1 MMQRQAWYG
10 LLACLL
16 LANSSAEQEHRA
28 RSLYSVQRGVTAF
41 ATFRAPRSTGQATQ
55 PKFVPAPT
63 YYTQL
68 FTSDTEGDEST
79 TNDDPYE
86 EETRRKKIR
95 KKMKDLANKFV
106 VRPVAS
112 TVPMPRAIASV
123 LKDASMS
130 AVDMALEEVMSRK
143 VRFSTRG
150 VTDFNVT
157 GLVEEAFA
165 PMEASL
171 VQMEDSLKKAR
182 KSMTE
187 AKSQAT
193 QAIEAIQVAAIAHA
207 VGAAEAVAA
216 AEEVAAQ
223 KVLADIYDSVD
234 VDVTSLTYDEVGY
247 HQSEM
252 EPPYIGE
259 DQCLVPG
266 EAVVRVE
273 KAPSNSRRIFAGI
286 DIFASVDD
294 VWKVRLLNGRMH
306 AFYQATFLRLTYFP
320 VFLDSNRL

>member
-1 MMQRQAWYG
+1 MMPRQALYG

-16 LANSSAEQEHRA
+16 LADSSAELRVH
-28 RSLYSVQRGVTAF
+28 SFYSQSVPRGVTAF
-41 ATFRAPRSTGQATQ
+41 ATFRTPRCTGQMQPRSVA
-55 PKFVPAPT
+55 API
-63 YYTQL
+63 YTQL
-68 FTSDTEGDEST
+68 LASNTRDDEDT

-86 EETRRKKIR
+86 EETRRKTIR

-106 VRPVAS
+106 VRPVVS

-143 VRFSTRG
+143 QRFSTEG
-150 VTDFNVT
+150 VADFNAA
-157 GLVEEAFA
+157 GLVQEAFA

-171 VQMEDSLKKAR
+171 LQMEDSLKKAR
-182 KSMTE
+182 KSMAE

-193 QAIEAIQVAAIAHA
+193 QAIEAIQVAAIAQA
-207 VGAAEAVAA
+207 AGAAEAVAA

-234 VDVTSLTYDEVGY
+234 IDVTSLTYDDVGY

-252 EPPYIGE
+252 DPPYIGE
-259 DQCLVPG
+259 DQCLIPG

-286 DIFASVDD
+286 DIFASVDE
-294 VWKVRLLNGRMH
+294 VWKVRSLEWKVALFTLWSFM
-306 AFYQATFLRLTYFP
+306 LTSFP
-320 VFLDSNRL
+320 IFLDSYRL

>member
-1 MMQRQAWYG
+1 MIQRLALYC
-10 LLACLL
+10 LLACPL
-16 LANSSAEQEHRA
+16 LAVSSAEPRT
-28 RSLYSVQRGVTAF
+28 RSSYSVPRRATAF
-41 ATFRAPRSTGQATQ
+41 ATFRTPRSTGQIQ
-55 PKFVPAPT
+55 PRFVAASRCT
-63 YYTQL
+63 RSTQL
-68 FTSDTEGDEST
+68 FASNTKDDEDA

-86 EETRRKKIR
+86 EETRRKTIR

-106 VRPVAS
+106 VRPVVS

-143 VRFSTRG
+143 QRFSTEG
-150 VTDFNVT
+150 IADFNVA
-157 GLVEEAFA
+157 GLVDDAFA

-182 KSMTE
+182 KSMAE

-193 QAIEAIQVAAIAHA
+193 QAIEAIQVAAIAQA
-207 VGAAEAVAA
+207 AGAAEAVAA

-234 VDVTSLTYDEVGY
+234 VDVTSLTYDDVGY

-259 DQCLVPG
+259 DLCLVPG

-286 DIFASVDD
+286 DIFASVDE
-294 VWKVRLLNGRMH
+294 VWKVRLLNGSWR
-306 AFYQATFLRLTYFP
+306 
-320 VFLDSNRL
+320 